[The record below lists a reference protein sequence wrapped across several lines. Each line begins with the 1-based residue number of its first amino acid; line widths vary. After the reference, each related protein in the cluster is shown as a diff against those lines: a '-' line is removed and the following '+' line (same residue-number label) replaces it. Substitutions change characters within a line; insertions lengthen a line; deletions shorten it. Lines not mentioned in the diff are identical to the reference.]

1 MKRLIIAVV
10 IIVAS
15 LGFSVWEN
23 NAVDNILSQLH
34 AAIEEDAAE
43 AFELWQEK
51 KDFLG
56 MFLGNED
63 IDALDVEMFALKNE
77 IDKKDSDGISES
89 CGVITGYIENI
100 RQTER
105 LSFGNVL

>member
-1 MKRLIIAVV
+1 MKRLIIAVSI
-10 IIVAS
+10 IIVS

-23 NAVDNILSQLH
+23 MAVDNILSQLH
-34 AAIEEDAAE
+34 SVLEEDAAE
-43 AFELWQEK
+43 AFELWQET

-63 IDALDVEMFALKNE
+63 VDALDVEMFSLKKALDGN
-77 IDKKDSDGISES
+77 DSHAVSES
-89 CGVITGYIENI
+89 IGVITGYIENI

>member
-1 MKRLIIAVV
+1 MKRLIIAISI
-10 IIVAS
+10 IIVS

-23 NAVDNILSQLH
+23 VAVDNILSKLH
-34 AAIEEDAAE
+34 SVLEEDAAE
-43 AFELWQEK
+43 AFELWQET

-63 IDALDVEMFALKNE
+63 IDALDVEMFALKKE
-77 IDKKDSDGISES
+77 VDSKNDEGISES
-89 CGVITGYIENI
+89 RGVITGYIENI